1 MLKEEVISHI
11 LVCLRLD
18 YNGGEVK
25 LILLN
30 YLALEVSPM

>member
-18 YNGGEVK
+18 YNGGVK

>member
-11 LVCLRLD
+11 LVYLRLD
-18 YNGGEVK
+18 YNEGGVK